1 MNKEEF
7 INFINS
13 IDFKVIKNFTLTYVK
28 KEQHSYNLNDEE
40 TKPKTITFG
49 KDYEILIN
57 ERFGWMNSKIDDLH
71 RQLDEIIKGDEQ
83 HESKRIDRKIK

>member
-1 MNKEEF
+1 MDKEEF

-28 KEQHSYNLNDEE
+28 EEQHSPIFNENAQ
-40 TKPKTITFG
+40 PKTITFG

-57 ERFGWMNSKIDDLH
+57 EKYCWMDRKIDDLH
-71 RQLDEIIKGDEQ
+71 KELDKVIKGVE
-83 HESKRIDRKIK
+83 